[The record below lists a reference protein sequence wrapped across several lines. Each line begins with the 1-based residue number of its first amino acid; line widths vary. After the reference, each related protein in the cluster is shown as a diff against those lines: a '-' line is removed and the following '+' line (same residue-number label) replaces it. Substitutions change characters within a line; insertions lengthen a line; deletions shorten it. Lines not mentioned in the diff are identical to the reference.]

1 MLRRLNLSPRNLM
14 FLEAG
19 LLGLFF
25 IQALRFLVGMLYNQS
40 AGASITLT
48 INQLGLELLTPNP
61 TDPAAV
67 TRDVTFSFLMLG
79 LPVLTLIF
87 GRVRPFIFVAVLI
100 TAVGRAFMS
109 LEIVLTPTA
118 SAALVVGGGL
128 MYVAYLAR
136 YRAHVLPYM
145 FVLALGADQIL
156 RAAGNTLDPS
166 WSVDYQNIQIGLSFL
181 AVLLALATTVWTET
195 TPQPALPSPEY
206 GLVPFWGG
214 IGMGALLFL
223 QMSLLGMPN
232 AIAGRADYEYTVLVP
247 AVVVATLL
255 PLIPAVRGRAG
266 AFIGT
271 FDSSVRGWLWL
282 LAIVLLIVAGTRLTG
297 LIAAAALVF
306 AAFLSSTLWWWMLRR
321 RSSRDRSFSGLW
333 LVLGVFIF
341 ALLAACDLFT
351 YEYAYVRGFS
361 GDLAFLND
369 ILVPLLRGFSG
380 LGIAVIIL
388 SVFLAALPMT
398 QIRQRIPLTGGSAFA
413 SIAAL
418 VLVAAAGVG
427 AWLLARPPVIQ
438 APANLEVMRVA
449 TYNIHGG
456 TNEYFQPSLEEIA
469 TAIETSGA
477 NVVLLQ
483 EVEVGRLTSFGV
495 DQALWL
501 ARNVGLGMDRRFYP
515 TNEGLRGLAVL
526 SSLPIAF
533 DDGAPLS
540 GIGERT
546 GLQRVQIQPTPDSV
560 ITIYN
565 TWLGYLLEPTE
576 GLTIEAQEQ
585 DQQRQLTEIF
595 QIIESQH
602 PNGVLGRTI
611 IGGTFNNVPDS
622 PLVQRMREVG
632 FIDPFAGMP
641 VELGATL
648 VRSGVPRARLDYL
661 WLRNLSPAEGV
672 LVLDNPASDHRLAVA
687 GILVE

>member
-1 MLRRLNLSPRNLM
+1 MLRRLKLSPQSLM

-19 LLGLFF
+19 LIGLFF

-48 INQLGLELLTPNP
+48 IQQLGLELLTPNP

-67 TRDVTFSFLMLG
+67 TRDITFSLLMLG
-79 LPVLTLIF
+79 LPIITLIF
-87 GRVRPFIFVAVLI
+87 GRVRPFIMLAVLI

-128 MYVAYLAR
+128 MYLAYLAR
-136 YRAHVLPYM
+136 YRANLLPYM
-145 FVLALGADQIL
+145 FVLALGADQLL
-156 RAAGNTLDPS
+156 RAYGNTLDPS
-166 WSVDYQNIQIGLSFL
+166 WSIAYQNIQIGLSFL
-181 AVLLALATTVWTET
+181 AVLLALFTVIWTET
-195 TPQPALPSPEY
+195 TPQPPLPAPQY
-206 GLVPFWGG
+206 GLIPFWGG
-214 IGMGALLFL
+214 IGLGALLFL
-223 QMSLLGMPN
+223 QLSLLGMPN
-232 AIAGRADYEYTVLVP
+232 AIAGRADYEYTILVP
-247 AVVVATLL
+247 LVTAVTLL
-255 PLIPAVRGRAG
+255 PLIPAVRGRVG
-266 AFIGT
+266 TFIGT
-271 FDSSVRGWLWL
+271 FDSSVRGWLWML
-282 LAIVLLIVAGTRLTG
+282 VIVLLIVAGTRLTG
-297 LIAAAALVF
+297 LIAAIALVISQ
-306 AAFLSSTLWWWMLRR
+306 FLVSTLWWWMLRR
-321 RSSRDRSFSGLW
+321 RTAKDRSFSGLW
-333 LVLGVFIF
+333 LVLGVLIF
-341 ALLAACDLFT
+341 ALLVACDLFT
-351 YEYAYVRGFS
+351 YEYAYVRSFS

-369 ILVPLLRGFSG
+369 IIVPLLRGFSG

-398 QIRQRIPLTGGSAFA
+398 QIRQRIPLAGGPAFV
-413 SIAAL
+413 SIFSL
-418 VLVAAAGVG
+418 LIVAAASVG
-427 AWLLARPPVIQ
+427 AYLLARPPIIQ
-438 APANLEVMRVA
+438 APTGLEVMRVA

-456 TNEYFQPSLEEIA
+456 TNEYFQPSLEGIA

-501 ARNVGLGMDRRFYP
+501 ARNVGMGMDRRFYP

-540 GIGERT
+540 AIGERT

-560 ITIYN
+560 ITLYN

-585 DQQRQLTEIF
+585 DQQRQLSEIF
-595 QIIESQH
+595 QIIESHH

-622 PLVQRMREVG
+622 PLVERMRQVG

-648 VRSGVPRARLDYL
+648 VRSGVARARLDYL
-661 WLRNLSPAEGV
+661 WLRNLNPAEGV

>member
-1 MLRRLNLSPRNLM
+1 MLRRLKLSPQSLM

-19 LLGLFF
+19 LIGLFF

-48 INQLGLELLTPNP
+48 IQQLGMELLTPNP

-67 TRDVTFSFLMLG
+67 TRDITFSLLMLG
-79 LPVLTLIF
+79 LPVITLIF
-87 GRVRPFIFVAVLI
+87 GRVRPFIMLAVLI

-109 LEIVLTPTA
+109 LELVLTPTA

-136 YRAHVLPYM
+136 YRANLLPYM
-145 FVLALGADQIL
+145 FVLALGADQLL
-156 RAAGNTLDPS
+156 RAYGNTLDPS
-166 WSVDYQNIQIGLSFL
+166 WSIAYQNIQIGLSFL
-181 AVLLALATTVWTET
+181 AVLLALFTVIWTET
-195 TPQPALPSPEY
+195 TPQPPLPAPQY
-206 GLVPFWGG
+206 GLIPFWGG
-214 IGMGALLFL
+214 IGLGALLFL
-223 QMSLLGMPN
+223 QLSLLGMPN
-232 AIAGRADYEYTVLVP
+232 AIAGRADYEYTILVP
-247 AVVVATLL
+247 LVTAATLL
-255 PLIPAVRGRAG
+255 PLIPAVRGRVG

-271 FDSSVRGWLWL
+271 FDSSVRGWLWML
-282 LAIVLLIVAGTRLTG
+282 VIVLLIVAGTRLTG
-297 LIAAAALVF
+297 LIAAIALVISQ
-306 AAFLSSTLWWWMLRR
+306 FLVSTLWWWMLRR
-321 RSSRDRSFSGLW
+321 RTAKDRSFSGLW
-333 LVLGVFIF
+333 LVLGVLVF
-341 ALLAACDLFT
+341 ALLVACDLFT
-351 YEYAYVRGFS
+351 YEYAYVRSFS

-369 ILVPLLRGFSG
+369 IIVPLLRGFSG

-398 QIRQRIPLTGGSAFA
+398 QIRQRIPLAGGPTFMSIFA
-413 SIAAL
+413 LL
-418 VLVAAAGVG
+418 VVAAASVG
-427 AWLLARPPVIQ
+427 AYLLARPPVIQ
-438 APANLEVMRVA
+438 APAGLEVMRVA

-540 GIGERT
+540 AIGERT

-560 ITIYN
+560 ITLYN

-585 DQQRQLTEIF
+585 DQQRQLGEIF
-595 QIIESQH
+595 QIIESHH

-622 PLVQRMREVG
+622 PLVERMRQVG

-648 VRSGVPRARLDYL
+648 VRSGVARARLDYL
-661 WLRNLSPAEGV
+661 WLRNLNPAEGV

>member
-1 MLRRLNLSPRNLM
+1 
-14 FLEAG
+14 
-19 LLGLFF
+19 
-25 IQALRFLVGMLYNQS
+25 
-40 AGASITLT
+40 
-48 INQLGLELLTPNP
+48 
-61 TDPAAV
+61 
-67 TRDVTFSFLMLG
+67 
-79 LPVLTLIF
+79 
-87 GRVRPFIFVAVLI
+87 
-100 TAVGRAFMS
+100 
-109 LEIVLTPTA
+109 
-118 SAALVVGGGL
+118 
-128 MYVAYLAR
+128 
-136 YRAHVLPYM
+136 
-145 FVLALGADQIL
+145 
-156 RAAGNTLDPS
+156 
-166 WSVDYQNIQIGLSFL
+166 
-181 AVLLALATTVWTET
+181 
-195 TPQPALPSPEY
+195 
-206 GLVPFWGG
+206 
-214 IGMGALLFL
+214 
-223 QMSLLGMPN
+223 
-232 AIAGRADYEYTVLVP
+232 
-247 AVVVATLL
+247 
-255 PLIPAVRGRAG
+255 
-266 AFIGT
+266 
-271 FDSSVRGWLWL
+271 
-282 LAIVLLIVAGTRLTG
+282 
-297 LIAAAALVF
+297 
-306 AAFLSSTLWWWMLRR
+306 
-321 RSSRDRSFSGLW
+321 
-333 LVLGVFIF
+333 
-341 ALLAACDLFT
+341 
-351 YEYAYVRGFS
+351 
-361 GDLAFLND
+361 
-369 ILVPLLRGFSG
+369 
-380 LGIAVIIL
+380 
-388 SVFLAALPMT
+388 
-398 QIRQRIPLTGGSAFA
+398 
-413 SIAAL
+413 
-418 VLVAAAGVG
+418 
-427 AWLLARPPVIQ
+427 
-438 APANLEVMRVA
+438 MRVA